1 MGNRG
6 GDLGGADDDHA
17 FALCRLPM
25 ASRARSGMKRTSF
38 SDLWLG
44 VVGSAV
50 LMFLCLPVLIV
61 APMSFSD
68 AKSLEFPPAA
78 LSLRWYESLFGNPVW
93 IEAGTNSLVLA
104 TLSSSIALVCG
115 TLAAYVLVRGD
126 FRGKRLLE
134 ANFMAPMILPS
145 IITAVSL
152 YIFFARIGLLGTFFG
167 LVLGHT
173 ILAVPYVI
181 LIMQAAFRSFDVRIE
196 QVAATLGASQLQI
209 LTRVVLPNMAPSA
222 AAAWIFSFVMS
233 FDEVVVT
240 LFIAGTHMTIPKR
253 MFNEL
258 VIQINP
264 TITAVA
270 TLLIA
275 FNILALAAL
284 LLLTRRNR
292 ALREGMT

>member
-1 MGNRG
+1 V
-6 GDLGGADDDHA
+6 LGSTILL
-17 FALCRLPM
+17 FLFLPI
-25 ASRARSGMKRTSF
+25 
-38 SDLWLG
+38 
-44 VVGSAV
+44 
-50 LMFLCLPVLIV
+50 LIV

-68 AKSLEFPPAA
+68 AKSLEFPPPG
-78 LSLRWYESLFGNPVW
+78 LSLRWYESLFGSPVW
-93 IEAGTNSLVLA
+93 IEAGTNSLILA
-104 TLSSSIALVCG
+104 TLSSTLALVSG
-115 TLAAYVLVRGD
+115 TLAAYVLVRGN
-126 FRGKRLLE
+126 FSGRRVFE

-152 YIFFARIGLLGTFFG
+152 YIFFARIGILGTFTG

-173 ILAVPYVI
+173 ILAVPFVV
-181 LIMQAAFRSFDVRIE
+181 LIMQTAFRSFDVRIE
-196 QVAATLGASQLQI
+196 QVAATLGASQFRILGQI
-209 LTRVVLPNMAPSA
+209 VLPNMAASA
-222 AAAWIFSFVMS
+222 GAAWLFSFVMS

-240 LFIAGTHMTIPKR
+240 LFISGTHMTIPKR

-292 ALREGMT
+292 LMG

>member
-1 MGNRG
+1 
-6 GDLGGADDDHA
+6 
-17 FALCRLPM
+17 
-25 ASRARSGMKRTSF
+25 MKRNRF
-38 SDLWLG
+38 ADMWLG
-44 VVGSAV
+44 FFGSAV
-50 LMFLCLPVLIV
+50 LIFLCLPVLIV

-78 LSLRWYESLFGNPVW
+78 LSLRWYQSLLGSPVW
-93 IEAGTNSLVLA
+93 VEAGTNSLVLA
-104 TLSSSIALVCG
+104 TLSSSIALICG
-115 TLAAYVLVRGD
+115 TLAAYVLVRGNLAG
-126 FRGKRLLE
+126 RRLLE

-152 YIFFARIGLLGTFFG
+152 YIFFARIGLLGSFFG

-173 ILAVPYVI
+173 ILAVPYVV

-196 QVAATLGASQLQI
+196 QVAATLGASQFRI
-209 LTRVVLPNMAPSA
+209 LTQIVLPNMAPSA

-258 VIQINP
+258 ILQINP

-275 FNILALAAL
+275 FNILALAVL
-284 LLLTRRNR
+284 LLLMRRSR
-292 ALREGMT
+292 SLREGLT